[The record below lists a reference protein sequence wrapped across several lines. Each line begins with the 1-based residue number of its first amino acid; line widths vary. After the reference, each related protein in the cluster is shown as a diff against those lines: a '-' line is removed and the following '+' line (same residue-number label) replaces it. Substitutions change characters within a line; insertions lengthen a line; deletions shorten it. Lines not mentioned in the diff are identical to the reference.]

1 MDWIYESQSWF
12 NLKLLDSIQLY
23 LSWNEMRVLKIIT
36 VENWVIRIRCQKY
49 LFSSISQPSI
59 LCLGRPLFHF
69 SEASAGICCISYAI
83 NKATVSSLNWVS
95 RLCGH
100 TQEGTSTHDKHES
113 KRSKVWPTTD
123 FQSVPRKQSLYD
135 DQPDI
140 DFHVLQL
147 HRHFLCT
154 MHHTKCG
161 EMLFP
166 FDPTSNWQPVV
177 RVRHV
182 SLVRMFIPLG
192 RDGYDHCVYVK
203 RESLNANSPSNVGFC
218 REPLTVNLQHAKQK
232 ECSSMFLPLHYF
244 ASLKIL
250 KGILHYITIHNMAL
264 L

>member
-12 NLKLLDSIQLY
+12 NLELLDSIQLY
-23 LSWNEMRVLKIIT
+23 LSWNEMRVLEIIT
-36 VENWVIRIRCQKY
+36 VENWVIRIRSQKY

-59 LCLGRPLFHF
+59 LCLGRPLFHS
-69 SEASAGICCISYAI
+69 SEASAGIYCISYAI
-83 NKATVSSLNWVS
+83 NQATVSSLNWVS
-95 RLCGH
+95 CLCGH
-100 TQEGTSTHDKHES
+100 IQEGTSTHDKHES
-113 KRSKVWPTTD
+113 KRSKFWPTTD

-147 HRHFLCT
+147 HRHFLC
-154 MHHTKCG
+154 
-161 EMLFP
+161 
-166 FDPTSNWQPVV
+166 NWQPVV

-203 RESLNANSPSNVGFC
+203 RESLNANSPSNLGFC

-250 KGILHYITIHNMAL
+250 KGILHYITIYFLIHNMAL